1 MDSLHSA
8 ELHSEEDRRQYSLL
22 TTPLG
27 KPGSGMVRYGA
38 AMHFHRSGRMKP
50 EMLEAYRIC
59 CKLDHEDV
67 QDVMA
72 SRVLPD

>member
-1 MDSLHSA
+1 MDSLHSG
-8 ELHSEEDRRQYSLL
+8 EFHDDEDRRQYALL
-22 TTPLG
+22 KTPLG

-38 AMHFHRSGRMKP
+38 AMYFHRSGRLTTDL
-50 EMLEAYRIC
+50 LEAYRIC

-72 SRVLPD
+72 SRALPS

>member
-67 QDVMA
+67 LAVLK
-72 SRVLPD
+72 SREKS

>member
-59 CKLDHEDV
+59 CKLDH
-67 QDVMA
+67 
-72 SRVLPD
+72 